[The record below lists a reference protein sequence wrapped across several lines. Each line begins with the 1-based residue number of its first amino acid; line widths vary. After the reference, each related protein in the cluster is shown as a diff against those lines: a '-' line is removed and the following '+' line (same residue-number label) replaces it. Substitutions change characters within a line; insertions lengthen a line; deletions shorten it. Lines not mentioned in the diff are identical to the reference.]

1 MRSSSLPIV
10 AAPAPV
16 PPGAAAEH
24 PSERDFVDTSHGV
37 ADRPSPSLLRPEPP
51 SSPPLTSREQ
61 AALLSLCRAVIP
73 GGAILPAAGPELVA
87 RLEGLLGEL
96 GAPFAL
102 GYRGLLHSLGAMS
115 RLRYRRGL
123 ADLQP
128 NQMESLLDGLLDGG
142 FARRLLL
149 RAIAAPIKAL
159 YFDDPAIYA
168 RLGQR
173 YRHGHPSPEAA
184 LSRLVPDELP
194 AYVRGR
200 TGRACDLRSGE
211 TLEAD
216 VVVIGSGAGGAVAT
230 YELAAA
236 GHAVLLLEE
245 GLYFGRQD
253 FTGSTFRMQNLL
265 YRDMGMTSTV
275 GNATIFVPTGR
286 SVGGSTT
293 VNSGTCYRLPDRVA
307 KSWEVQLGLSGYGPD
322 GLAPYFE
329 RVEEVLGVEYGAPAV
344 LGPVAAAVARGADAL
359 GLKHR
364 PLRRNAP
371 GCDGQGLCC
380 FGCPTDAKR
389 STNVSYVP
397 MALRA
402 GAQLMVGARAERL
415 LIEGGRV
422 VGVEVESAYPG
433 HPGQTQPPRFTVRA
447 RAVVVACGTL
457 ATPVFLLS
465 DPVARRALSRSGA
478 LGKHL
483 TIHPAAGIFAIM
495 PEEITTTPSIPQSY
509 AIEEFHEQGLL
520 FEGAA
525 TPVDLSALQLTMVGR
540 RLVETMEAYPHLA
553 CFGFMLEDSGSGSVT
568 PGPYRRPL
576 LRYDLTPHD
585 VTRIKRGIDVLCRV
599 FFAAGATRV
608 LTPAHGFEVLQRPD
622 ELSRLHQLDL
632 RPSQFDLTAYHP
644 LGTARM
650 GVSPTTSVVNPDLAA
665 HDLPGLYICDGSVI
679 PTSPSVNPQLT
690 IMAVASRAAQRLAER
705 LH

>member
-1 MRSSSLPIV
+1 MRSSSLPILSALSAERV
-10 AAPAPV
+10 Q
-16 PPGAAAEH
+16 PGAANLT
-24 PSERDFVDTSHGV
+24 ERDFAAAQGV
-37 ADRPSPSLLRPEPP
+37 ADRPRPAFP
-51 SSPPLTSREQ
+51 SSQPTTSSPLTQREEAAFLALCQ
-61 AALLSLCRAVIP
+61 AVVP
-73 GGAILPAAGPELVA
+73 GGAILPAAGNQVLT
-87 RLEGLLGEL
+87 RLQAMMREL
-96 GAPFAL
+96 GPSFSL
-102 GYRGLLHSLGAMS
+102 GYRALLHSLGAMS
-115 RLRYRRGL
+115 RLQHRRGL
-123 ADLQP
+123 ADLTPEQLGG
-128 NQMESLLDGLLDGG
+128 LLDGLLDGG
-142 FARRLLL
+142 FARRMFL
-149 RAIAAPIKAL
+149 RAITAPIKAL

-173 YRHGHPSPEAA
+173 YRDGHPSNESA
-184 LSRLVPDELP
+184 LARLTPDDQP
-194 AYVRGR
+194 GYVRAR
-200 TGRACDLRSGE
+200 TSRACDVRPGE

-216 VVVIGSGAGGAVAT
+216 VVVIGSGAGGAVAA

-265 YRDMGMTSTV
+265 YRDMGMTSTL
-275 GNATIFVPTGR
+275 GNAAIFLPTGR

-307 KSWEVQLGLSGYGPD
+307 KSWEVQLGLAGYGPE

-329 RVEEVLGVEYGAPAV
+329 RVESVLGVEYGAPDV
-344 LGPVAAAVARGADAL
+344 LGPVAAAVARGAEAM
-359 GLKHR
+359 GLKHK

-397 MALRA
+397 MALQA

-415 LIEGGRV
+415 LIENGRV
-422 VGVEVESAYPG
+422 VGVEVESAYPQ
-433 HPGQTQPPRFTVRA
+433 HRGQVRHPRFQVRA

-457 ATPVFLLS
+457 ATPVFLQS
-465 DPVARRALSRSGA
+465 DPVARRALSRSQA

-483 TIHPAAGIFAIM
+483 TIHPAAGIFAVM
-495 PEEITTTPSIPQSY
+495 PEQITTTPSIPQSY

-525 TPVDLSALQLTMVGR
+525 TPVDLSAMQLTLVGR
-540 RLVETMEAYPHLA
+540 RFVETMEAFPHLA
-553 CFGFMLEDSGSGSVT
+553 CFGFMLEDSASGSVA

-576 LRYDLTPHD
+576 VRYDLTPHD
-585 VTRIKRGIDVLCRV
+585 VTRIKRGIDVLSRV
-599 FFAAGATRV
+599 FFAAGAGRV
-608 LTPAHGFEVLQRPD
+608 LTPAHGFEIVNHPD

-650 GVSPTTSVVNPDLAA
+650 GVSPATSVVNPDLAA

-679 PTSPSVNPQLT
+679 PTSPAVNPQLT

>member
-10 AAPAPV
+10 PASSHVLSPAMAST
-16 PPGAAAEH
+16 PGASDRSAE
-24 PSERDFVDTSHGV
+24 RLRV
-37 ADRPSPSLLRPEPP
+37 ADRPRPSIVEAAPAAPALLTE
-51 SSPPLTSREQ
+51 REE
-61 AALLSLCRAVIP
+61 AALLALCRAVIP
-73 GGAILPAAGPELVA
+73 GGPLLPAAGPEVVT
-87 RLEGLLGEL
+87 RLQALIGEL
-96 GAPFAL
+96 GSPFSL
-102 GYRGLLHSLGAMS
+102 GYRALLHSLGAMS
-115 RLRYRRGL
+115 RLRYGRGI
-123 ADLQP
+123 ADLKPDQLAA
-128 NQMESLLDGLLDGG
+128 LLDGLLEGG

-168 RLGQR
+168 RLGQH
-173 YRHGHPSPEAA
+173 YRDGRPSEEAA
-184 LSRLVPDELP
+184 LQRVTPDDQP
-194 AYVRGR
+194 GYVRAR
-200 TGRACDLRSGE
+200 TRRACDIPEGE
-211 TLEAD
+211 TLEVDA
-216 VVVIGSGAGGAVAT
+216 VVIGSGAGGAVAA

-245 GLYFGRQD
+245 GLYYGRQD
-253 FTGSTFRMQNLL
+253 FTGSTFRMQHLL

-275 GNATIFVPTGR
+275 GNAAIFVPTGR

-293 VNSGTCYRLPDRVA
+293 VNSGTCYRLPDRIA
-307 KSWEVQLGLSGYGPD
+307 RSWEVQLGLTGYGPE

-329 RVEEVLGVEYGAPAV
+329 RVESVLGVAYGQPAV
-344 LGPVAAAVARGADAL
+344 LGPVAAAVARGAEAL
-359 GLKHR
+359 GLKHQA
-364 PLRRNAP
+364 LRRNAP
-371 GCDGQGLCC
+371 DCDGQGLCC

-389 STNVSYVP
+389 SMNVSYVP
-397 MALRA
+397 LALRA
-402 GAQLMVGARAERL
+402 GAELCVGARAERL
-415 LIEGGRV
+415 LHEGGRV
-422 VGVEVESAYPG
+422 VGVEVASAYPQ
-433 HPGQTQPPRFTVRA
+433 HRGQTRASRFRVRA

-465 DPVARRALSRSGA
+465 DPLARRALARSQA

-495 PEEITTTPSIPQSY
+495 PEPITTGRSIPQSY

-540 RLVETMEAYPHLA
+540 RFVETMEAFPHLA
-553 CFGFMLEDSGSGSVT
+553 CFGFMLEDSGSGSVA

-576 LRYDLTPHD
+576 VRYDLTPHD
-585 VTRIKRGIDVLCRV
+585 VTRIKRGIDVLSRV
-599 FFAAGATRV
+599 FFAAGAQQV
-608 LTPAHGFEVLQRPD
+608 LTPAHGFELLKHPD

-650 GVSPTTSVVNPDLAA
+650 GVSPATSVVSPELAA

-679 PTSPSVNPQLT
+679 PTSPAVNPQLT

>member
-1 MRSSSLPIV
+1 MN
-10 AAPAPV
+10 
-16 PPGAAAEH
+16 
-24 PSERDFVDTSHGV
+24 TSYGV
-37 ADRPSPSLLRPEPP
+37 ADRPSPAFLPPEPP
-51 SSPPLTSREQ
+51 PSPPLTSREQ
-61 AALLSLCRAVIP
+61 AALLALCRAVIP
-73 GGAILPAAGPELVA
+73 GGTILPAAGPELVA
-87 RLEGLLGEL
+87 RIEGMLREL
-96 GAPFAL
+96 GTPFAL

-123 ADLQP
+123 AELPPEQLA
-128 NQMESLLDGLLDGG
+128 SLLDGLLDGG
-142 FARRLLL
+142 FTRRLLL

-173 YRHGHPSPEAA
+173 YRHGHPSQEAA

-200 TGRACDLRSGE
+200 TSRACDLRSGE

-216 VVVIGSGAGGAVAT
+216 VVVIGSGAGGAVAA

-293 VNSGTCYRLPDRVA
+293 VNSGTCYRLPDRIA
-307 KSWEVQLGLSGYGPD
+307 KSWEVQLGLSGYGPE

-329 RVEEVLGVEYGAPAV
+329 RVEEVLGVEYGAPSV

-402 GAQLMVGARAERL
+402 GAQLIVGARAERL

-422 VGVEVESAYPG
+422 VGVEVESAYPA
-433 HPGQTQPPRFTVRA
+433 HAGQTQHPRFTVRA
-447 RAVVVACGTL
+447 RAVVMACGTL

-525 TPVDLSALQLTMVGR
+525 TPIDLSALQLTMVGR

-599 FFAAGATRV
+599 FFAAGASRV
-608 LTPAHGFEVLQRPD
+608 LTPAHGFELLQHPN